1 MKMTHFRVINR
12 VSRKEQI
19 FNSEEVARF
28 FKFNSIREYAIS
40 TIKPTEDKIFETV
53 FISFASVVFVVCV
66 TKIILQCI

>member
-1 MKMTHFRVINR
+1 MKHFRVINR
-12 VSRKEQI
+12 VSRKEQL

-40 TIKPTEDKIFETV
+40 TIKPTEDVLETV
-53 FISFASVVFVVCV
+53 FISFSSVVFVICI

>member
-1 MKMTHFRVINR
+1 MKHFRVINR
-12 VSRKEQI
+12 VSRKEQL

-40 TIKPTEDKIFETV
+40 TIKPTEDVLETV
-53 FISFASVVFVVCV
+53 FISFASVVFVICI